1 MTNKQIKAYQKHNDK
16 MSKIELYDTLQSNI
30 MRQARHSNI
39 AGAIAYCYASVLL
52 VTTLAALTKQ
62 NPTPDNVHFT
72 RCAMAALLFVCG
84 HYANKTAK
92 QYKKEALKYRKKI
105 AKIQRHR

>member
-1 MTNKQIKAYQKHNDK
+1 MTNKLIKPYQRHNDK

-52 VTTLAALTKQ
+52 VTTLVALTKQ
-62 NPTPDNVHFT
+62 SPTPDSAHFT
-72 RCAMAALLFVCG
+72 RCAMAG
-84 HYANKTAK
+84 HYYLYADTMQIK
-92 QYKKEALKYRKKI
+92 QPNSIKKK
-105 AKIQRHR
+105 H

>member
-30 MRQARHSNI
+30 MRQARHANI
-39 AGAIAYCYASVLL
+39 ASAIAYCYASVLL
-52 VTTLAALTKQ
+52 ATTVLALAKQ
-62 NPTPDNVHFT
+62 TVTPDDAHYT

>member
-1 MTNKQIKAYQKHNDK
+1 MTNKQIKPYQKHNDK

-52 VTTLAALTKQ
+52 VTTLVALTKQ
-62 NPTPDNVHFT
+62 SPTPDSAHFT

-84 HYANKTAK
+84 HYATKTAK
-92 QYKKEALKYRKKI
+92 QHKKEALKYRKKI